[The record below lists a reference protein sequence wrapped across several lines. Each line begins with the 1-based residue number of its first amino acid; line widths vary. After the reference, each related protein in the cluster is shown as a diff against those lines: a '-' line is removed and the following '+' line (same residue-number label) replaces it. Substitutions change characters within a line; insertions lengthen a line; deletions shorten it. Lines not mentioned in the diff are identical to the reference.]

1 MKFWMDPHK
10 CTGCLRCEL
19 ACSFHH
25 SGHTCFEPERSSIRI
40 YRSNVDKAIRMVLD
54 DSCDFCAAENNV
66 ALCVRAC
73 VFKALGVSRKE
84 AA

>member
-1 MKFWMDPHK
+1 MKFWVDLQK

-40 YRSNVDKAIRMVLD
+40 YRSNIDRSMRMVFD
-54 DSCDFCAAENNV
+54 DSCDYCPDERPM
-66 ALCVRAC
+66 ALCVGAC
-73 VFKALGVSRKE
+73 VFGALGIIRKE